1 MEKIEDVD
9 VIIFSCATLTLICAV
24 DMLSNEK
31 AKKSRNQKT
40 WVKDCLH
47 ERDAKVT
54 FKWPRKFQEIFA
66 YKYRHLSGS
75 FNYISK
81 LKAWTLNSKENEK
94 RGSFGF

>member
-31 AKKSRNQKT
+31 AKKSRNRKT
-40 WVKDCLH
+40 WVKDWLH

-54 FKWPRKFQEIFA
+54 FK
-66 YKYRHLSGS
+66 
-75 FNYISK
+75 
-81 LKAWTLNSKENEK
+81 
-94 RGSFGF
+94 